1 MEKECPGAGA
11 DFLALIS
18 EGVSRAIRGQ
28 KIYKSSMNE
37 QEQRQKPSTQSDN
50 KKTWASK
57 AAAGNQSKGDKRIM
71 IRLDREHEARKAD
84 PFLLRQQVQRLIP
97 DPSIVVDA
105 CILQHSEA
113 IAARFG
119 NATVERQETW
129 TTFVVGPIPKKVNTL
144 DRAYDPLEGLL
155 LEEPAIRAIKDDTPI
170 RHIAWKRR
178 STDSLSPFGHIRIH
192 VPEARAHIVPSRMQ
206 LFGQATS
213 VQRVSNKQLL
223 CTCNKCF
230 GFQAIRTCAR
240 QFKCASCGMDSHKG
254 PCSQQI

>member
-1 MEKECPGAGA
+1 
-11 DFLALIS
+11 
-18 EGVSRAIRGQ
+18 
-28 KIYKSSMNE
+28 
-37 QEQRQKPSTQSDN
+37 
-50 KKTWASK
+50 
-57 AAAGNQSKGDKRIM
+57 M

-97 DPSIVVDA
+97 DPSLVVYA
-105 CILQHSEA
+105 WQVPSGVAVLAASPAKAASILQHSEA

-144 DRAYDPLEGLL
+144 DGAYDPLEGLL

-170 RHIAWKRR
+170 RHIAWTRR

-192 VPEARAHIVPSRMQ
+192 VPEARAHKVPSLMQ

-223 CTCNKCF
+223 RTCNKYF
-230 GFQAIRTCAR
+230 GFCCNETVLHQYRCRISVCALLHVTLNSLVTR
-240 QFKCASCGMDSHKG
+240 FHL
-254 PCSQQI
+254 